1 MVVNDDEKECIAK
14 FADQFI
20 TCTLKDV
27 RTEKIVRDVLMHHH
41 TKTCRKFEQICRFF
55 YPRFPSLKTIVS
67 VPFYKLNLTKEEQE
81 AKLESSKK
89 VLKQVKEILEDEEI
103 MDELIK
109 IGSEDIEQYKQL
121 QRGILFLEK
130 LIKDLKREKQRVTII
145 TDENHKD
152 LLRVCLDFEPEDWKF
167 SCNRLTEILDS
178 IKNKLISMKIKISQV
193 EKDRLI
199 ALLDTAG
206 LISDNE
212 ESALEIY
219 HDALSVSPNGYKIVH
234 KRDIDEIYVN
244 NYNIEWLLC
253 WNANMDLQ
261 LCLDFYAVITYISD
275 YFSKDDSGTL
285 GYIKEALRKADN
297 ESLKTKL
304 SLVV

>member
-1 MVVNDDEKECIAK
+1 M
-14 FADQFI
+14 
-20 TCTLKDV
+20 L
-27 RTEKIVRDVLMHHH
+27 
-41 TKTCRKFEQICRFF
+41 
-55 YPRFPSLKTIVS
+55 
-67 VPFYKLNLTKEEQE
+67 
-81 AKLESSKK
+81 
-89 VLKQVKEILEDEEI
+89 
-103 MDELIK
+103 
-109 IGSEDIEQYKQL
+109 
-121 QRGILFLEK
+121 LEK
-130 LIKDLKREKQRVTII
+130 LIKDLKCEKQRVTII
-145 TDENHKD
+145 TDECHKD

-219 HDALSVSPNGYKIVH
+219 HDALSVSPNGYKMVH

-304 SLVV
+304 SLVVQTFLTHRQIGESEAFFKILSNLHLKWSNIEALFVPTGFPRNKSNLQIPLLYKNSYR